1 MSACDGHYS
10 GKETDSGT
18 YGVFIGTDTD
28 LDRLGSFYTVV
39 IDAQYY
45 DADEINAF
53 KDKGHKVYS
62 YINVGSLEE
71 FRDYYDEY
79 KGLALGRYEHWDDE
93 VWIDVTSKR
102 WRDFI
107 QLDLAPSL
115 AGKGIDGFLWT
126 TVMFIIN
133 IRPMRYL
140 KQRLL
145 S

>member
-1 MSACDGHYS
+1 MNKRIISVVIICLLFMSACDGHYS

-71 FRDYYDEY
+71 FRDIMMSI
-79 KGLALGRYEHWDDE
+79 R
-93 VWIDVTSKR
+93 T
-102 WRDFI
+102 WRSTDMSI
-107 QLDLAPSL
+107 GMTRCGS
-115 AGKGIDGFLWT
+115 
-126 TVMFIIN
+126 M
-133 IRPMRYL
+133 
-140 KQRLL
+140 
-145 S
+145 